1 MRRAATALLG
11 VALLAGAAPASAQP
25 MRAEP
30 GGSRVAPI
38 LPALKLEGS
47 TEGSA
52 KLEVGADIV
61 VRASDSIDL
70 SFAPSFEVTTADG
83 LAALFSTEEADEA
96 GAMPWRAGGTV
107 SLYYLGEPVS
117 RTAIAAF
124 RDSDLRMKSS
134 AVARCQVVCAQGPEE
149 GSCKNF
155 RAALG
160 QVQSASSISPEDLCS
175 DGQALW
181 LEYERHIARELRGMY
196 PDLTVSAKAVA
207 GRDSFTYVAEDPDQ
221 TPLALHEDERHTT
234 YEIGTSLAWVTPVP
248 LGWGSML
255 TLEGSF
261 RVTAGYEASPVSAE
275 WCTPVGSVPRQDGS
289 GADEAEACTT
299 GTFGAPASSTKMRG
313 ALRVGALNRLQDLWR
328 LALGPY
334 VVRDGDSYA
343 IGVEAPLYLNFASA
357 PPEYVGDYK
366 GLLAVTPRA
375 EWSVRG
381 DGFPESRFVLTLAL
395 LGQRSFFGAAFD

>member
-1 MRRAATALLG
+1 MRRAAKALLG
-11 VALLAGAAPASAQP
+11 VALLTGTAPASAEP
-25 MRAEP
+25 SKAEP
-30 GGSRVAPI
+30 GGSRIAPV
-38 LPALKLEGS
+38 LPTLKLEGS

-70 SFAPSFEVTTADG
+70 SFAPSFELTTADG
-83 LAALFSTEEADEA
+83 LAALLSTDETDEA

-107 SLYYLGEPVS
+107 SLHYLGKPVS

-124 RDSDLRMKSS
+124 RELDLRMKRA
-134 AVARCQVVCAQGPEE
+134 AVARCAVVCAQAPEE

-155 RAALG
+155 EAALK
-160 QVQSASSISPEDLCS
+160 QVQSDSSISPEDLCS

-181 LEYERHIARELRGMY
+181 KEHESHIARDLRGMY
-196 PDLTVSAKAVA
+196 PDLILSARAVA

-221 TPLALHEDERHTT
+221 TPLVLHEDERHTT
-234 YEIGTSLAWVTPVP
+234 YEIGSSLAWITPATV
-248 LGWGSML
+248 GWGSML

-261 RVTAGYEASPVSAE
+261 RVTAGYEASTVSAE
-275 WCTPVGSVPRQDGS
+275 WCMPVGSVPRQDGS

-313 ALRVGALNRLQDLWR
+313 ALRAGMLNRLQDLWR
-328 LALGPY
+328 FAVGPY

-343 IGVEAPLYLNFASA
+343 VGFEAPLYLNFASA

-375 EWSVRG
+375 QWSVRG